1 MYSCANIGNPSGGPI
16 DKTPPIF
23 MRSNPTPNAVNVK
36 DRKIE
41 IFFDEI
47 VTLKDPSTKII
58 VSPAQTEMPRMSALG
73 RKVTVELVDS
83 LLPNTTY
90 TIDFSNSIQDNNE
103 GNAIDNFAF
112 AFSTGSVIDSMRVS
126 GYVLDSRTLE
136 PMQSVVVGLQSNL
149 ADSAF
154 HKEKLQRVALT
165 NDRGQ
170 FTIRN
175 VSPGSYHI
183 FALKDLDRDYKFGNP
198 TEDIA
203 FLDSIIVPSIGSR
216 EAADTVYNDLNEIDT
231 IMRATRPAYFPNDI
245 LLSMFNEDRK
255 SQYLANNLRVDS
267 TRISLT
273 FAAAS
278 DTLPSLSIVGRNDVP
293 DQWYTLERS
302 QTNDTLTYWIRPPH
316 LVSADTLMVAT
327 TYLRTDTASNL
338 SWGTDTLKFTF
349 QRQKAKKKKK
359 NEETDSLEQIRFME
373 LHPLANDTQEV
384 YAPLLLQTGTP
395 IERYSREAFHLQRKL
410 QNDTIFYP
418 AEIKSIALRDSTLNR
433 RDLMLK
439 VDWEPGA
446 AYTLAVDSLA
456 MTDIYGLQTK
466 PLKVDFNVRKM
477 EEYGNIV
484 FNIPAVRDS
493 AIVELLDGTE
503 KIVLRAPVKS
513 HRAELLNLL
522 PGKYY
527 ARLFID
533 RNGNGKYDTGNYDM
547 HLQPEETVYYPGAI
561 NLKKNWDVEQT
572 WDIYA
577 TPIDKQ
583 KPEAIKKN
591 KPERKKWEKVNT
603 EKTET
608 DEDEENGFSDFSNP
622 NDPNLRNSNNF
633 GNYRKYDSKIYF
645 HFFAQK
651 FAHSTKAHY
660 LCTRKSQQRLC
671 PDGGIGRRAGL
682 KHQWSKIH
690 PGSIPGLGTQKRL

>member
-373 LHPLANDTQEV
+373 LHPLANGTQEV

-418 AEIKSIALRDSTLNR
+418 AEIKSIALRDSTLSR

-456 MTDIYGLQTK
+456 ITDIYGLQTK

-608 DEDEENGFSDFSNP
+608 DEDEEIGFSDFSNP

-633 GNYRKYDSKIYF
+633 GNYRK
-645 HFFAQK
+645 
-651 FAHSTKAHY
+651 
-660 LCTRKSQQRLC
+660 
-671 PDGGIGRRAGL
+671 
-682 KHQWSKIH
+682 
-690 PGSIPGLGTQKRL
+690 

>member
-1 MYSCANIGNPSGGPI
+1 MNNSKSLYYIFIIIAAAVMYSCANIGNPSGGPI

-316 LVSADTLMVAT
+316 LVSADTLIVAT

-373 LHPLANDTQEV
+373 LHPLANGTQEV

-418 AEIKSIALRDSTLNR
+418 AEIKSIALRDSTLSR

-608 DEDEENGFSDFSNP
+608 DEDEENGFSDFSNS

-633 GNYRKYDSKIYF
+633 GNYLR
-645 HFFAQK
+645 
-651 FAHSTKAHY
+651 
-660 LCTRKSQQRLC
+660 
-671 PDGGIGRRAGL
+671 
-682 KHQWSKIH
+682 
-690 PGSIPGLGTQKRL
+690 

>member
-1 MYSCANIGNPSGGPI
+1 MNNSKSLYYIFIIIAAAVMYSCANIGNPSGGPI

-373 LHPLANDTQEV
+373 LHPLANGTQEV

-484 FNIPAVRDS
+484 FNITAVRDS

-622 NDPNLRNSNNF
+622 NDPNMRNSNNF
-633 GNYRKYDSKIYF
+633 GNYSK
-645 HFFAQK
+645 
-651 FAHSTKAHY
+651 
-660 LCTRKSQQRLC
+660 
-671 PDGGIGRRAGL
+671 
-682 KHQWSKIH
+682 
-690 PGSIPGLGTQKRL
+690 

>member
-1 MYSCANIGNPSGGPI
+1 MNNSKSLYYIFIIIAAAVMYSCANIGNPSGGPI

-359 NEETDSLEQIRFME
+359 NEGTDSLEQIRFME
-373 LHPLANDTQEV
+373 LHPLVNGTQEV

-410 QNDTIFYP
+410 QNDTTFYP

-503 KIVLRAPVKS
+503 KIVLRAPVKN

-633 GNYRKYDSKIYF
+633 GNYSR
-645 HFFAQK
+645 
-651 FAHSTKAHY
+651 
-660 LCTRKSQQRLC
+660 
-671 PDGGIGRRAGL
+671 
-682 KHQWSKIH
+682 
-690 PGSIPGLGTQKRL
+690 

>member
-1 MYSCANIGNPSGGPI
+1 MLFSRLALSLQAETENQMNNSKSLYYIFIIIAAAVMYSCANIGNPSGGPI

-373 LHPLANDTQEV
+373 LHPLANGTQEA

-410 QNDTIFYP
+410 QNDTTFYP
-418 AEIKSIALRDSTLNR
+418 AEIKSIALRDSTLSR

-591 KPERKKWEKVNT
+591 KPERKKWEKVST

-633 GNYRKYDSKIYF
+633 DNYR
-645 HFFAQK
+645 
-651 FAHSTKAHY
+651 
-660 LCTRKSQQRLC
+660 R
-671 PDGGIGRRAGL
+671 
-682 KHQWSKIH
+682 
-690 PGSIPGLGTQKRL
+690 

>member
-1 MYSCANIGNPSGGPI
+1 MNNSKSLYYIFIIIAAAVMYSCANIGNPSGGPI

-373 LHPLANDTQEV
+373 LHPLANGTQEV

-410 QNDTIFYP
+410 QNDTTFYP
-418 AEIKSIALRDSTLNR
+418 AEIKSIALRDSTLSR

-484 FNIPAVRDS
+484 FNIPEVRDS

-633 GNYRKYDSKIYF
+633 DNYR
-645 HFFAQK
+645 
-651 FAHSTKAHY
+651 
-660 LCTRKSQQRLC
+660 R
-671 PDGGIGRRAGL
+671 
-682 KHQWSKIH
+682 
-690 PGSIPGLGTQKRL
+690 

>member
-1 MYSCANIGNPSGGPI
+1 MNNSKSLYYIFIIIAAAVMYSCANIGNPSGGPI

-278 DTLPSLSIVGRNDVP
+278 DTLPSLNIVGRNDVP

-373 LHPLANDTQEV
+373 LHPLANGTQEV

-410 QNDTIFYP
+410 QSDTTFYP
-418 AEIKSIALRDSTLNR
+418 AEIKSIALRDSTLSR

-446 AYTLAVDSLA
+446 AYKLAVDSLA

-572 WDIYA
+572 WNIYA

-622 NDPNLRNSNNF
+622 NPTLNRQLQ
-633 GNYRKYDSKIYF
+633 NY
-645 HFFAQK
+645 
-651 FAHSTKAHY
+651 
-660 LCTRKSQQRLC
+660 
-671 PDGGIGRRAGL
+671 
-682 KHQWSKIH
+682 
-690 PGSIPGLGTQKRL
+690 

>member
-1 MYSCANIGNPSGGPI
+1 MNNSKSLYYIFIIIAAAVMYSCANIGNPSGGPI

-47 VTLKDPSTKII
+47 VSLKDPSTKII

-373 LHPLANDTQEV
+373 LHPLANGTQEV

-410 QNDTIFYP
+410 QNDTTFYP
-418 AEIKSIALRDSTLNR
+418 AEIKSIALRDSTLSR

-633 GNYRKYDSKIYF
+633 GNYR
-645 HFFAQK
+645 
-651 FAHSTKAHY
+651 
-660 LCTRKSQQRLC
+660 R
-671 PDGGIGRRAGL
+671 
-682 KHQWSKIH
+682 
-690 PGSIPGLGTQKRL
+690 

>member
-1 MYSCANIGNPSGGPI
+1 MNNSKSLYYIFIIIAAAVMYSCANIGNPSGGPI

-316 LVSADTLMVAT
+316 LVSADTLIVAT

-373 LHPLANDTQEV
+373 LHPLANGTQEV

-410 QNDTIFYP
+410 QNDTTFYP

-433 RDLMLK
+433 RDLILK

-503 KIVLRAPVKS
+503 KIVLRAPVKN

-547 HLQPEETVYYPGAI
+547 HLQPEETVYFPGAI

-633 GNYRKYDSKIYF
+633 GNYRK
-645 HFFAQK
+645 
-651 FAHSTKAHY
+651 
-660 LCTRKSQQRLC
+660 
-671 PDGGIGRRAGL
+671 
-682 KHQWSKIH
+682 
-690 PGSIPGLGTQKRL
+690 

>member
-1 MYSCANIGNPSGGPI
+1 MNNSKSLYYIFIIIAAAVMYSCANIGNPSGGPI

-327 TYLRTDTASNL
+327 TYLRTDTTSNL

-373 LHPLANDTQEV
+373 LHPLANGTQEV

-410 QNDTIFYP
+410 QNDTTFYP
-418 AEIKSIALRDSTLNR
+418 AEIKSIALRDSTLSR

-484 FNIPAVRDS
+484 FNITAVRDS

-503 KIVLRAPVKS
+503 KIVLRAPVKN

-633 GNYRKYDSKIYF
+633 GND
-645 HFFAQK
+645 
-651 FAHSTKAHY
+651 
-660 LCTRKSQQRLC
+660 
-671 PDGGIGRRAGL
+671 RR
-682 KHQWSKIH
+682 
-690 PGSIPGLGTQKRL
+690 

>member
-1 MYSCANIGNPSGGPI
+1 MNNSKSLYYIFIIIAAAVMYSCANIGNPSGGPI

-203 FLDSIIVPSIGSR
+203 FLDSIIVPSIGTR

-338 SWGTDTLKFTF
+338 SWGSDTLKFTF

-373 LHPLANDTQEV
+373 LHPLANGTQEV

-433 RDLMLK
+433 RDLVLK

-484 FNIPAVRDS
+484 FNITAVRDS

-503 KIVLRAPVKS
+503 KIVLRAPVKN

-561 NLKKNWDVEQT
+561 ILKKNWDVEQT

-633 GNYRKYDSKIYF
+633 GNYSR
-645 HFFAQK
+645 
-651 FAHSTKAHY
+651 
-660 LCTRKSQQRLC
+660 
-671 PDGGIGRRAGL
+671 
-682 KHQWSKIH
+682 
-690 PGSIPGLGTQKRL
+690 

>member
-1 MYSCANIGNPSGGPI
+1 MNNSKSLYYIFIIIAAAVMYSCANIGNPSGGPI

-327 TYLRTDTASNL
+327 TYLRTDTTSNL

-373 LHPLANDTQEV
+373 LHPLANGTQEV

-410 QNDTIFYP
+410 QNDTTFYP
-418 AEIKSIALRDSTLNR
+418 AEIKSIALRDSTLSR

-493 AIVELLDGTE
+493 AIVELLDGTD
-503 KIVLRAPVKS
+503 KVVLHTPVKS

-591 KPERKKWEKVNT
+591 KPERKKWEKVST

-633 GNYRKYDSKIYF
+633 DNYR
-645 HFFAQK
+645 
-651 FAHSTKAHY
+651 
-660 LCTRKSQQRLC
+660 R
-671 PDGGIGRRAGL
+671 
-682 KHQWSKIH
+682 
-690 PGSIPGLGTQKRL
+690 

>member
-1 MYSCANIGNPSGGPI
+1 MNNSKSLYYIFIIIAAAVMYSCANIGNPSGGPI

-154 HKEKLQRVALT
+154 HREKLQRVALT

-373 LHPLANDTQEV
+373 LHPLANGTQEV

-410 QNDTIFYP
+410 QNDTTFYP
-418 AEIKSIALRDSTLNR
+418 AEIKSIALRDSTLSR

-633 GNYRKYDSKIYF
+633 GNYR
-645 HFFAQK
+645 
-651 FAHSTKAHY
+651 
-660 LCTRKSQQRLC
+660 R
-671 PDGGIGRRAGL
+671 
-682 KHQWSKIH
+682 
-690 PGSIPGLGTQKRL
+690 

>member
-126 GYVLDSRTLE
+126 GYVIDSRTLE

-203 FLDSIIVPSIGSR
+203 FLDSIIVPSIGTR

-278 DTLPSLSIVGRNDVP
+278 DTLPSLNIVGRNDVP

-373 LHPLANDTQEV
+373 LHPLANGTQEV

-433 RDLMLK
+433 RDLVLK

-484 FNIPAVRDS
+484 FNITAVRDS

-503 KIVLRAPVKS
+503 KIVLRAPVKN

-622 NDPNLRNSNNF
+622 NDHNQRNSNNF
-633 GNYRKYDSKIYF
+633 GNYR
-645 HFFAQK
+645 
-651 FAHSTKAHY
+651 
-660 LCTRKSQQRLC
+660 R
-671 PDGGIGRRAGL
+671 
-682 KHQWSKIH
+682 
-690 PGSIPGLGTQKRL
+690 

>member
-327 TYLRTDTASNL
+327 TYLRTDTTSNL

-373 LHPLANDTQEV
+373 LHPLANGTQEV

-410 QNDTIFYP
+410 QNDTTFYP
-418 AEIKSIALRDSTLNR
+418 AEIKSIALRDSTLSR

-493 AIVELLDGTE
+493 AIVELLDGTD
-503 KIVLRAPVKS
+503 KVVLHTPVKS

-583 KPEAIKKN
+583 KSEAIKKN

-622 NDPNLRNSNNF
+622 DDPNQRNSNNF
-633 GNYRKYDSKIYF
+633 GNYR
-645 HFFAQK
+645 
-651 FAHSTKAHY
+651 
-660 LCTRKSQQRLC
+660 R
-671 PDGGIGRRAGL
+671 
-682 KHQWSKIH
+682 
-690 PGSIPGLGTQKRL
+690 

>member
-1 MYSCANIGNPSGGPI
+1 MNNSKSLYYIFIIIAAAVMYSCANIGNPSGGPI

-47 VTLKDPSTKII
+47 VSLKDPSTKII

-373 LHPLANDTQEV
+373 LHPLANGTHEV

-410 QNDTIFYP
+410 QNDTTFYP
-418 AEIKSIALRDSTLNR
+418 AEIKSIALRDSTLSR

-493 AIVELLDGTE
+493 AIVELLDGTD
-503 KIVLRAPVKS
+503 KVVLHTPVKN
-513 HRAELLNLL
+513 HRAELLNLQ

-633 GNYRKYDSKIYF
+633 GNYR
-645 HFFAQK
+645 
-651 FAHSTKAHY
+651 
-660 LCTRKSQQRLC
+660 R
-671 PDGGIGRRAGL
+671 
-682 KHQWSKIH
+682 
-690 PGSIPGLGTQKRL
+690 

>member
-1 MYSCANIGNPSGGPI
+1 MNNSKSLYYIFIIIAAAVMYSCANIGNPSGGPI

-373 LHPLANDTQEV
+373 LHPLANGTQEV

-410 QNDTIFYP
+410 QNDTTFYP
-418 AEIKSIALRDSTLNR
+418 AEIKSIALRDSTLSR

-583 KPEAIKKN
+583 KSEAIKKN

-633 GNYRKYDSKIYF
+633 GN
-645 HFFAQK
+645 
-651 FAHSTKAHY
+651 
-660 LCTRKSQQRLC
+660 
-671 PDGGIGRRAGL
+671 
-682 KHQWSKIH
+682 
-690 PGSIPGLGTQKRL
+690 

>member
-1 MYSCANIGNPSGGPI
+1 MLFSRLALSLQAETENQMNNSKSLYYIFIIIAAAVMYSCANIGNPSGGPI

-327 TYLRTDTASNL
+327 TYLRTDTTSNL

-373 LHPLANDTQEV
+373 LHPLANGTQEV

-410 QNDTIFYP
+410 QNDTTFYP
-418 AEIKSIALRDSTLNR
+418 AEIKSIVLRDSTLSR

-493 AIVELLDGTE
+493 AIVELLDGTD
-503 KIVLRAPVKS
+503 KVVLHTPVKS
-513 HRAELLNLL
+513 YRAELLNLL

-591 KPERKKWEKVNT
+591 KPERKKWEKVDT

-633 GNYRKYDSKIYF
+633 GNYR
-645 HFFAQK
+645 
-651 FAHSTKAHY
+651 
-660 LCTRKSQQRLC
+660 R
-671 PDGGIGRRAGL
+671 
-682 KHQWSKIH
+682 
-690 PGSIPGLGTQKRL
+690 

>member
-1 MYSCANIGNPSGGPI
+1 MNNSKSLYYIFIIIAAAVMYSCANIGNPSGGPI

-149 ADSAF
+149 AGSAF

-373 LHPLANDTQEV
+373 LHPLANGTQEV

-410 QNDTIFYP
+410 QNDTTFYP
-418 AEIKSIALRDSTLNR
+418 AEIKSIALRDSTLSR

-633 GNYRKYDSKIYF
+633 GNYSR
-645 HFFAQK
+645 
-651 FAHSTKAHY
+651 
-660 LCTRKSQQRLC
+660 
-671 PDGGIGRRAGL
+671 
-682 KHQWSKIH
+682 
-690 PGSIPGLGTQKRL
+690 

>member
-1 MYSCANIGNPSGGPI
+1 MNNSKSLYYIFIIIAAAVMYSCANIGNPSGGPI

-203 FLDSIIVPSIGSR
+203 FLDSIIVPSIGTR

-373 LHPLANDTQEV
+373 LHPLANGTQEV

-446 AYTLAVDSLA
+446 AYTLTVDSLA

-484 FNIPAVRDS
+484 FNITAVRDS

-503 KIVLRAPVKS
+503 KIVLRAPVKN

-622 NDPNLRNSNNF
+622 NDPNQRNSNNF
-633 GNYRKYDSKIYF
+633 GNYR
-645 HFFAQK
+645 
-651 FAHSTKAHY
+651 
-660 LCTRKSQQRLC
+660 R
-671 PDGGIGRRAGL
+671 
-682 KHQWSKIH
+682 
-690 PGSIPGLGTQKRL
+690 

>member
-47 VTLKDPSTKII
+47 VSLKDPSTKII

-373 LHPLANDTQEV
+373 LHPLANGTQEV

-410 QNDTIFYP
+410 QNDTTFYP
-418 AEIKSIALRDSTLNR
+418 AEIKSIALRDSTLSR

-484 FNIPAVRDS
+484 FNITAVRDS

-591 KPERKKWEKVNT
+591 KPERKKWEKVDT

-633 GNYRKYDSKIYF
+633 GNYR
-645 HFFAQK
+645 
-651 FAHSTKAHY
+651 
-660 LCTRKSQQRLC
+660 R
-671 PDGGIGRRAGL
+671 
-682 KHQWSKIH
+682 
-690 PGSIPGLGTQKRL
+690 

>member
-1 MYSCANIGNPSGGPI
+1 MNNSKSLYYIFIIIAAAVMYSCANIGNPSGGPI

-47 VTLKDPSTKII
+47 VSLKDPSTKII

-373 LHPLANDTQEV
+373 LHPLANGTQEV

-410 QNDTIFYP
+410 QNDTTFYP
-418 AEIKSIALRDSTLNR
+418 AEIKSIALRDSTLSR

-493 AIVELLDGTE
+493 AIVELLDGTD
-503 KIVLRAPVKS
+503 KVVLHTPVKS

-583 KPEAIKKN
+583 KPEVIKKN

-622 NDPNLRNSNNF
+622 NDPNQRNSNNF
-633 GNYRKYDSKIYF
+633 GNYR
-645 HFFAQK
+645 
-651 FAHSTKAHY
+651 
-660 LCTRKSQQRLC
+660 R
-671 PDGGIGRRAGL
+671 
-682 KHQWSKIH
+682 
-690 PGSIPGLGTQKRL
+690 

>member
-255 SQYLANNLRVDS
+255 SQYLANNLRIDS

-373 LHPLANDTQEV
+373 LHPLANGTQEV

-410 QNDTIFYP
+410 QNDTTFYP
-418 AEIKSIALRDSTLNR
+418 AEIKSIALRDSTLSR

-633 GNYRKYDSKIYF
+633 GNYR
-645 HFFAQK
+645 
-651 FAHSTKAHY
+651 
-660 LCTRKSQQRLC
+660 R
-671 PDGGIGRRAGL
+671 
-682 KHQWSKIH
+682 
-690 PGSIPGLGTQKRL
+690 

>member
-338 SWGTDTLKFTF
+338 SWGSDTLKFTF

-373 LHPLANDTQEV
+373 LHPLANGTQEV

-410 QNDTIFYP
+410 QNDTTFYP
-418 AEIKSIALRDSTLNR
+418 AEIKSIALRDSTLSR

-446 AYTLAVDSLA
+446 AYKLAVDSLA

-493 AIVELLDGTE
+493 AIVELLDGTD
-503 KIVLRAPVKS
+503 KVVLHTQVKK
-513 HRAELLNLL
+513 HRAELLNLQ

-533 RNGNGKYDTGNYDM
+533 RNGNGKYDTGNYDL
-547 HLQPEETVYYPGAI
+547 HLQPEETVYFPGAI

-591 KPERKKWEKVNT
+591 KPERKKWDKVIP
-603 EKTET
+603 EKTEA

-622 NDPNLRNSNNF
+622 NDPNQRNSNRF
-633 GNYRKYDSKIYF
+633 GNYSR
-645 HFFAQK
+645 
-651 FAHSTKAHY
+651 
-660 LCTRKSQQRLC
+660 
-671 PDGGIGRRAGL
+671 
-682 KHQWSKIH
+682 
-690 PGSIPGLGTQKRL
+690 

>member
-1 MYSCANIGNPSGGPI
+1 MNNSKSLYYIFIIIAAAVMYSCANIGNPSGGPI

-302 QTNDTLTYWIRPPH
+302 QTNDTLTYWIRPTH
-316 LVSADTLMVAT
+316 LVSDDTLMVAT

-373 LHPLANDTQEV
+373 LHPLANGTQEV

-410 QNDTIFYP
+410 QNDTTFYP
-418 AEIKSIALRDSTLNR
+418 AEIKSIALRDSTLSR

-484 FNIPAVRDS
+484 FNITAVRDS

-633 GNYRKYDSKIYF
+633 GNYR
-645 HFFAQK
+645 
-651 FAHSTKAHY
+651 
-660 LCTRKSQQRLC
+660 R
-671 PDGGIGRRAGL
+671 
-682 KHQWSKIH
+682 
-690 PGSIPGLGTQKRL
+690 

>member
-1 MYSCANIGNPSGGPI
+1 MNNSKSLYYIFIIIAAAVMYSCANIGNPSGGPI

-203 FLDSIIVPSIGSR
+203 FLDSIIVPSIGTR
-216 EAADTVYNDLNEIDT
+216 EATDTVYNDLNEIDT

-302 QTNDTLTYWIRPPH
+302 QTNDTLTYWIRPLH

-373 LHPLANDTQEV
+373 LHPLANGTQEV

-433 RDLMLK
+433 RDLVLK

-484 FNIPAVRDS
+484 FNITAVRDS

-503 KIVLRAPVKS
+503 KIVLRAPVKN

-633 GNYRKYDSKIYF
+633 GNYSR
-645 HFFAQK
+645 
-651 FAHSTKAHY
+651 
-660 LCTRKSQQRLC
+660 
-671 PDGGIGRRAGL
+671 
-682 KHQWSKIH
+682 
-690 PGSIPGLGTQKRL
+690 

>member
-1 MYSCANIGNPSGGPI
+1 MNNSKSLYYIFIIIAAAVMYSCANIGNPSGGPI

-126 GYVLDSRTLE
+126 GYVIDSRTLE

-203 FLDSIIVPSIGSR
+203 FLDSIIVPSIGTR

-255 SQYLANNLRVDS
+255 SQYLANNMRVDS

-278 DTLPSLSIVGRNDVP
+278 DTLPSLNIVGRNNVP

-373 LHPLANDTQEV
+373 LHPLANGTQEV

-433 RDLMLK
+433 RDLVLK

-484 FNIPAVRDS
+484 FNITAVRDS

-503 KIVLRAPVKS
+503 KIVLRAPVKN

-608 DEDEENGFSDFSNP
+608 DEDEENSFSDFSNP
-622 NDPNLRNSNNF
+622 NDPNQRNSNNF
-633 GNYRKYDSKIYF
+633 GNYR
-645 HFFAQK
+645 
-651 FAHSTKAHY
+651 
-660 LCTRKSQQRLC
+660 R
-671 PDGGIGRRAGL
+671 
-682 KHQWSKIH
+682 
-690 PGSIPGLGTQKRL
+690 

>member
-1 MYSCANIGNPSGGPI
+1 MNNSKSLYYIFIIIAAAVMYSCANIGNPSGGPI

-316 LVSADTLMVAT
+316 LVSADTLIVAT

-373 LHPLANDTQEV
+373 LHPLANGTQEV

-418 AEIKSIALRDSTLNR
+418 AEIKSIALRDSTLSR

-456 MTDIYGLQTK
+456 ITDIYGLQTK

-493 AIVELLDGTE
+493 VIVELLDGTE

-633 GNYRKYDSKIYF
+633 GNYRK
-645 HFFAQK
+645 
-651 FAHSTKAHY
+651 
-660 LCTRKSQQRLC
+660 
-671 PDGGIGRRAGL
+671 
-682 KHQWSKIH
+682 
-690 PGSIPGLGTQKRL
+690 

>member
-1 MYSCANIGNPSGGPI
+1 MNNSKSLYYIFIIIAAAVMYSCANIGNPSGGPI

-316 LVSADTLMVAT
+316 LVSADTLIVAT

-373 LHPLANDTQEV
+373 LHPLANGTQEV

-410 QNDTIFYP
+410 QNDTTFYP

-493 AIVELLDGTE
+493 AIVELLDGTD
-503 KIVLRAPVKS
+503 KVVLHTPVKS

-583 KPEAIKKN
+583 KPETIKKN

-633 GNYRKYDSKIYF
+633 GNYR
-645 HFFAQK
+645 
-651 FAHSTKAHY
+651 
-660 LCTRKSQQRLC
+660 R
-671 PDGGIGRRAGL
+671 
-682 KHQWSKIH
+682 
-690 PGSIPGLGTQKRL
+690 

>member
-1 MYSCANIGNPSGGPI
+1 MLFSRLALSLQAETENQMNNSKSLYYIFIIIAAAVMYSCANIGNPSGGPI

-149 ADSAF
+149 ADSAL

-359 NEETDSLEQIRFME
+359 NEGTDSLEQIRFME
-373 LHPLANDTQEV
+373 LHPLANGTQEV

-493 AIVELLDGTE
+493 AIVELLDGTD
-503 KIVLRAPVKS
+503 KVVLHTPVKS

-633 GNYRKYDSKIYF
+633 GNYR
-645 HFFAQK
+645 
-651 FAHSTKAHY
+651 
-660 LCTRKSQQRLC
+660 R
-671 PDGGIGRRAGL
+671 
-682 KHQWSKIH
+682 
-690 PGSIPGLGTQKRL
+690 

>member
-1 MYSCANIGNPSGGPI
+1 MNNSKSLYYIFIIIAAAVMYSCANIGNPSGGPI

-302 QTNDTLTYWIRPPH
+302 QTNDTLIYWIRPPH

-373 LHPLANDTQEV
+373 LHPLANGTQEV

-410 QNDTIFYP
+410 QNDTTFYP
-418 AEIKSIALRDSTLNR
+418 AEIKSIALRDSTLSR

-633 GNYRKYDSKIYF
+633 GDYR
-645 HFFAQK
+645 
-651 FAHSTKAHY
+651 
-660 LCTRKSQQRLC
+660 R
-671 PDGGIGRRAGL
+671 
-682 KHQWSKIH
+682 
-690 PGSIPGLGTQKRL
+690 

>member
-1 MYSCANIGNPSGGPI
+1 MNNSKSLYYIFIIIAAAVMYSCANIGNPSGGPI

-359 NEETDSLEQIRFME
+359 NEETDSLEQMRFME
-373 LHPLANDTQEV
+373 LHPLANGTQEV

-484 FNIPAVRDS
+484 FNITAVRDS

-503 KIVLRAPVKS
+503 KIVLRAPVKN

-633 GNYRKYDSKIYF
+633 GNYR
-645 HFFAQK
+645 
-651 FAHSTKAHY
+651 
-660 LCTRKSQQRLC
+660 R
-671 PDGGIGRRAGL
+671 
-682 KHQWSKIH
+682 
-690 PGSIPGLGTQKRL
+690 

>member
-1 MYSCANIGNPSGGPI
+1 MNNSKSLYYIFIIIAAAVMYSCANIGNPSGGPI

-154 HKEKLQRVALT
+154 HKEKLRRVALT

-373 LHPLANDTQEV
+373 LHPLANGTQEV

-503 KIVLRAPVKS
+503 KIVLRAPVKN

-633 GNYRKYDSKIYF
+633 GNYRK
-645 HFFAQK
+645 
-651 FAHSTKAHY
+651 
-660 LCTRKSQQRLC
+660 
-671 PDGGIGRRAGL
+671 
-682 KHQWSKIH
+682 
-690 PGSIPGLGTQKRL
+690 

>member
-1 MYSCANIGNPSGGPI
+1 MYSCANSGNPSGGPI

-359 NEETDSLEQIRFME
+359 NEGTDSLEQIRFME
-373 LHPLANDTQEV
+373 LHPLVNGTQEV

-418 AEIKSIALRDSTLNR
+418 AEIKSIALRDSTLSR

-503 KIVLRAPVKS
+503 KIVLRAPVKN

-633 GNYRKYDSKIYF
+633 GD
-645 HFFAQK
+645 
-651 FAHSTKAHY
+651 Y
-660 LCTRKSQQRLC
+660 LR
-671 PDGGIGRRAGL
+671 
-682 KHQWSKIH
+682 
-690 PGSIPGLGTQKRL
+690 

>member
-1 MYSCANIGNPSGGPI
+1 MLFSRLALSLQAETENQMNNSKSLYYIFIIIAAAVMYSCANIGNPSGGPI

-373 LHPLANDTQEV
+373 LHPLANGTQEV

-418 AEIKSIALRDSTLNR
+418 AEIKSIALRDSTLSR

-456 MTDIYGLQTK
+456 ITDIYGLQTK

-503 KIVLRAPVKS
+503 KIVLRAPVKN

-633 GNYRKYDSKIYF
+633 GD
-645 HFFAQK
+645 
-651 FAHSTKAHY
+651 Y
-660 LCTRKSQQRLC
+660 LR
-671 PDGGIGRRAGL
+671 
-682 KHQWSKIH
+682 
-690 PGSIPGLGTQKRL
+690 

>member
-1 MYSCANIGNPSGGPI
+1 MNNSKSLYYIFIIIAAAVMYSCANIGNPSGGPI

-327 TYLRTDTASNL
+327 TYLRTDTTSNL

-359 NEETDSLEQIRFME
+359 NEETDSLEPIRFME
-373 LHPLANDTQEV
+373 LHPLANGTQEV

-410 QNDTIFYP
+410 QNDTTFYP
-418 AEIKSIALRDSTLNR
+418 AEIKSIALRDSTLSR

-633 GNYRKYDSKIYF
+633 GN
-645 HFFAQK
+645 
-651 FAHSTKAHY
+651 
-660 LCTRKSQQRLC
+660 
-671 PDGGIGRRAGL
+671 
-682 KHQWSKIH
+682 
-690 PGSIPGLGTQKRL
+690 

>member
-1 MYSCANIGNPSGGPI
+1 MNNSKPLYYIFIIIAAAVMYSCANIGNPSGGPI

-36 DRKIE
+36 DRKID

-316 LVSADTLMVAT
+316 LVSTDTLIVAT

-373 LHPLANDTQEV
+373 LHPLANGTQEV

-410 QNDTIFYP
+410 QNDTTFYP

-446 AYTLAVDSLA
+446 AYKLAVDSLA

-484 FNIPAVRDS
+484 FNITAVRDS

-503 KIVLRAPVKS
+503 KIVLRAPVKN

-633 GNYRKYDSKIYF
+633 GNYSR
-645 HFFAQK
+645 
-651 FAHSTKAHY
+651 
-660 LCTRKSQQRLC
+660 
-671 PDGGIGRRAGL
+671 
-682 KHQWSKIH
+682 
-690 PGSIPGLGTQKRL
+690 

>member
-373 LHPLANDTQEV
+373 LHPLANGTQEV

-410 QNDTIFYP
+410 QNDTTFYP
-418 AEIKSIALRDSTLNR
+418 AEIKSIALRDSTLSR

-608 DEDEENGFSDFSNP
+608 DEDEENGFSDFSNS

-633 GNYRKYDSKIYF
+633 GNYLR
-645 HFFAQK
+645 
-651 FAHSTKAHY
+651 
-660 LCTRKSQQRLC
+660 
-671 PDGGIGRRAGL
+671 
-682 KHQWSKIH
+682 
-690 PGSIPGLGTQKRL
+690 

>member
-1 MYSCANIGNPSGGPI
+1 MNNSKSLYYIFIIIAAAVMYSCANIGNPSGGPI

-373 LHPLANDTQEV
+373 LHPLANGTQEV

-410 QNDTIFYP
+410 QNDTTFYP

-503 KIVLRAPVKS
+503 KIVLRAPVKN

-633 GNYRKYDSKIYF
+633 GD
-645 HFFAQK
+645 
-651 FAHSTKAHY
+651 Y
-660 LCTRKSQQRLC
+660 LR
-671 PDGGIGRRAGL
+671 
-682 KHQWSKIH
+682 
-690 PGSIPGLGTQKRL
+690 

>member
-1 MYSCANIGNPSGGPI
+1 MNNSKSLYYIFIIIAAAVMYSCANIGNPSGGPI

-36 DRKIE
+36 DRKID

-373 LHPLANDTQEV
+373 LHPLANGTQEV

-418 AEIKSIALRDSTLNR
+418 TEIKSIALRDSTLSR

-503 KIVLRAPVKS
+503 KIVLRAPVKN

-591 KPERKKWEKVNT
+591 KPERKKWEKVST

-633 GNYRKYDSKIYF
+633 DNYR
-645 HFFAQK
+645 
-651 FAHSTKAHY
+651 
-660 LCTRKSQQRLC
+660 R
-671 PDGGIGRRAGL
+671 
-682 KHQWSKIH
+682 
-690 PGSIPGLGTQKRL
+690 